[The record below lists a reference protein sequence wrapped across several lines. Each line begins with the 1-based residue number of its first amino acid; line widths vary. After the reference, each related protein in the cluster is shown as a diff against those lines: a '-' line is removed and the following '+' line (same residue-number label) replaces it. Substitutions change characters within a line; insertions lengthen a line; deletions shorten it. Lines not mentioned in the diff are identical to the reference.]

1 MTVIPEFVCLPAAA
15 SSLQALTLNIS
26 SWPQPTSPYIMGEQ
40 GNEDGSCFIYL
51 LSKHLFTQALHVRL
65 LVANCADERE
75 QTDRQKDR
83 QTDRQIDRQR
93 DIKTYGYTDRLT
105 DRQYPFLSQN
115 WSVPPLLGQSCC
127 SWTNLVKNNFRL
139 PLSFF
144 SWRGP
149 PILKK

>member
-1 MTVIPEFVCLPAAA
+1 MNIQPKPFILWYFFYNFFLVVLYGCRLLTVIPEFVCLPAAA

-75 QTDRQKDR
+75 QTDTTER
-83 QTDRQIDRQR
+83 
-93 DIKTYGYTDRLT
+93 
-105 DRQYPFLSQN
+105 
-115 WSVPPLLGQSCC
+115 
-127 SWTNLVKNNFRL
+127 
-139 PLSFF
+139 
-144 SWRGP
+144 
-149 PILKK
+149 